1 MTTWLLLAAAILSEV
16 TATLSLRGALDLP
29 ALYVVVVVGYV
40 LTFALLAQVLRRGMG
55 LGVAYG
61 LWGAIGVV
69 LTAGASAVLFGES
82 LGALKISGI
91 LLIAAG
97 VAVVELGSQRARRA
111 EAADAADAG
120 AGERPHGGPGPVPV
134 AAADTAETPAE
145 EWLVG
150 ATSYGSRGE
159 VELLR
164 ELEVHAIPGGSEDE
178 REDEREGAEAR

>member
-111 EAADAADAG
+111 EAADAG

-134 AAADTAETPAE
+134 AAADTAEPPAE
-145 EWLVG
+145 EWLAG

-164 ELEVHAIPGGSEDE
+164 ELEVHAIPGGSEDG
-178 REDEREGAEAR
+178 REDGHEGAEAR

>member
-1 MTTWLLLAAAILSEV
+1 MTTWLLLAAAVLSEV
-16 TATLSLRGALDLP
+16 TAALSLRGALDRP

-97 VAVVELGSQRARRA
+97 VAVVELGSQWARRD
-111 EAADAADAG
+111 EAATPAAAG

-134 AAADTAETPAE
+134 AAADTAELPGE
-145 EWLVG
+145 EWRAG
-150 ATSYGSRGE
+150 ATAYGSRGE

-164 ELEVHAIPGGSEDE
+164 ELEIHAIPDESEDE
-178 REDEREGAEAR
+178 HEGKEA

>member
-1 MTTWLLLAAAILSEV
+1 MTTWLLLAAAILAEV

-40 LTFALLAQVLRRGMG
+40 LTFALLTQVLRRGMG

-111 EAADAADAG
+111 EAAAADAG

-134 AAADTAETPAE
+134 AAADTAEPPGE
-145 EWLVG
+145 EWLAG

-164 ELEVHAIPGGSEDE
+164 ELEVHAIPGGSEDG

>member
-1 MTTWLLLAAAILSEV
+1 MTTWLLLAAAVLSEV
-16 TATLSLRGALDLP
+16 TATLSLRGALDRP

-69 LTAGASAVLFGES
+69 LTAGASLSRCGES
-82 LGALKISGI
+82 LGASKISGS
-91 LLIAAG
+91 LRIAAG
-97 VAVVELGSQRARRA
+97 GAGGERGSQRARRA
-111 EAADAADAG
+111 EAATAADAG

-134 AAADTAETPAE
+134 AAADTAEIPVE
-145 EWLVG
+145 EWLAG
-150 ATSYGSRGE
+150 ATAYGSRGE

-164 ELEVHAIPGGSEDE
+164 ELEIHAIPDESEDE
-178 REDEREGAEAR
+178 HEGKEA